1 MALMSVA
8 RPRVSYLDLQRAPE
22 GGRRYEIYDGE
33 VFVIPAP
40 LPLHQIV
47 ALNLYDIF
55 RGWVQRHGGVVLAA
69 PIDIMLSDYDVVQ
82 PDVVFFSPARQHW
95 VQLREPIRAAPDI
108 TVEVLSPPT
117 VVTDRGRKMQLL
129 ARYGAP
135 EYWLVDPDP
144 AIVEVYHLRRGAYV
158 LASLAA
164 GGASVYSAELT
175 GLECA
180 ADLIFRTNLC
190 KAPAR

>member
-1 MALMSVA
+1 MALLNVA

-22 GGRRYEIYDGE
+22 DGRRYEIYDGE

-69 PIDIMLSDYDVVQ
+69 PIDILLSDYDVVQ
-82 PDVVFFSPARQHW
+82 PDVVVFSRARQHW
-95 VQLREPIRAAPDI
+95 VQLREPIRAAPDV
-108 TVEVLSPPT
+108 TVEVLSPHT
-117 VVTDRGRKMQLL
+117 SVTDRGKKMQLL

-135 EYWLVDPDP
+135 EYWLVDPD
-144 AIVEVYHLRRGAYV
+144 AGLIEVYRLRRGAYV
-158 LASLAA
+158 LACLA
-164 GGASVYSAELT
+164 GRGESVRSPEQPGLVCAVDRILAT
-175 GLECA
+175 GIEETA
-180 ADLIFRTNLC
+180 
-190 KAPAR
+190 